1 MSFQFFVKNIK
12 ISKQILTKRKKNSI
26 IEQKF
31 ETKIE
36 KNGVKFMKTNLSSLM
51 NVVAEEERKFS
62 EYGCNV
68 NEYAYNTSIQELDGK
83 VNVIED
89 YTEDFKKTFEEYKNT
104 QIKITKIKS
113 IIYEKNNTFKL
124 PDGRT
129 IQEAIVDNTNL
140 RKMKSLYS
148 SLLNK
153 RNSKRRVTEVNN
165 SYFECKTLNYDIEKI
180 KNENELIEKKI
191 QDTDF
196 EISKLNSIEFEVN
209 I

>member
-1 MSFQFFVKNIK
+1 M
-12 ISKQILTKRKKNSI
+12 TKRKTNSI

-31 ETKIE
+31 EIKIK
-36 KNGVKFMKTNLSSLM
+36 KNGVDFMKTNLSNLM

-83 VNVIED
+83 VNVIEE
-89 YTEDFKKTFEEYKNT
+89 YNKDFKKTFEEYKNT

-191 QDTDF
+191 QETDF

>member
-1 MSFQFFVKNIK
+1 
-12 ISKQILTKRKKNSI
+12 
-26 IEQKF
+26 
-31 ETKIE
+31 
-36 KNGVKFMKTNLSSLM
+36 MKTNLSSLM

-62 EYGCNV
+62 EYGCSV

-89 YTEDFKKTFEEYKNT
+89 YTEDFKKVFEEYKNT
-104 QIKITKIKS
+104 QIKLTKIKS
-113 IIYEKNNTFKL
+113 IIYEKNNYFKL
-124 PDGRT
+124 SDGRT

-165 SYFECKTLNYDIEKI
+165 SYFECKILNYDIEEI
-180 KNENELIEKKI
+180 NNENELIEKKI
-191 QDTDF
+191 QETDF

>member
-1 MSFQFFVKNIK
+1 
-12 ISKQILTKRKKNSI
+12 
-26 IEQKF
+26 
-31 ETKIE
+31 
-36 KNGVKFMKTNLSSLM
+36 MKTNLSSLM

-104 QIKITKIKS
+104 QVKITKIKS

-124 PDGRT
+124 SDGRT

-153 RNSKRRVTEVNN
+153 R
-165 SYFECKTLNYDIEKI
+165 LN
-180 KNENELIEKKI
+180 
-191 QDTDF
+191 
-196 EISKLNSIEFEVN
+196 
-209 I
+209 

>member
-1 MSFQFFVKNIK
+1 M
-12 ISKQILTKRKKNSI
+12 TKRKNNST

-31 ETKIE
+31 ETKIK
-36 KNGVKFMKTNLSSLM
+36 KNGVRFMKTNLSSLM

-89 YTEDFKKTFEEYKNT
+89 YTEDFKKTFGEYKNT

-113 IIYEKNNTFKL
+113 IIYEKNNTFRL
-124 PDGRT
+124 ADGRT

>member
-1 MSFQFFVKNIK
+1 
-12 ISKQILTKRKKNSI
+12 
-26 IEQKF
+26 
-31 ETKIE
+31 
-36 KNGVKFMKTNLSSLM
+36 MKTNLSSLM

-62 EYGCNV
+62 EYGGNV

-83 VNVIED
+83 VNVVED
-89 YTEDFKKTFEEYKNT
+89 YTEDFKRTFEEYKNT

-113 IIYEKNNTFKL
+113 VIYEKNNTFKL

-180 KNENELIEKKI
+180 KKENDLIEKKI
-191 QDTDF
+191 QETDF
-196 EISKLNSIEFEVN
+196 EISKLNSMEFEVN

>member
-1 MSFQFFVKNIK
+1 MFFKFFVKNIK
-12 ISKQILTKRKKNSI
+12 ISKQILTKRKNNSI

-31 ETKIE
+31 EMKNK
-36 KNGVKFMKTNLSSLM
+36 KNGVKCMKTNLSSLM

-68 NEYAYNTSIQELDGK
+68 NEYACNTSIQELDGK

-191 QDTDF
+191 QETDF

>member
-1 MSFQFFVKNIK
+1 
-12 ISKQILTKRKKNSI
+12 
-26 IEQKF
+26 
-31 ETKIE
+31 
-36 KNGVKFMKTNLSSLM
+36 MKTNLSSLM

-62 EYGCNV
+62 EYGGNV

-83 VNVIED
+83 VNVVED
-89 YTEDFKKTFEEYKNT
+89 YTEDFKRTFEEYKNT

-113 IIYEKNNTFKL
+113 VIYEKNNTFKL

-148 SLLNK
+148 LLLNK

-165 SYFECKTLNYDIEKI
+165 SYFECKNVNFDATKI
-180 KNENELIEKKI
+180 KEEYDELEKKI

-196 EISKLNSIEFEVN
+196 EISKLNSIEFDLDV
-209 I
+209 